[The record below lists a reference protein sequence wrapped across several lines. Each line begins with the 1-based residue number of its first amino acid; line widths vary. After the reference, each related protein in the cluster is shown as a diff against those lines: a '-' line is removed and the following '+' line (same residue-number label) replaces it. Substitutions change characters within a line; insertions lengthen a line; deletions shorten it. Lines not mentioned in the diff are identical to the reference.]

1 MDKQVQAPT
10 ILTNAG
16 VHCTL
21 IGKVADIVANDG
33 GESISCVPTEEVMR
47 LTVQAVKNME
57 KGFVCTNV
65 QETDLAGHSQ
75 SAVAYREILE
85 TADRGIGAV
94 LKEMEA
100 EDILVVMADHGNDP
114 NIGHSR
120 HTREC
125 VPLLIYTRGMSGRE
139 IGTRKTLSDVGASV
153 CSFFGVKSTQN
164 GTSFLED
171 LR

>member
-1 MDKQVQAPT
+1 MQT
-10 ILTNAG
+10 SGI
-16 VHCTL
+16 HCTL

-75 SAVAYREILE
+75 SAAAYREILE

-94 LKEMEA
+94 LEEMEA
-100 EDILVVMADHGNDP
+100 EDILVIMADHGNDP

>member
-1 MDKQVQAPT
+1 M
-10 ILTNAG
+10 
-16 VHCTL
+16 
-21 IGKVADIVANDG
+21 
-33 GESISCVPTEEVMR
+33 SVPMCRRPIWRVIHNLR
-47 LTVQAVKNME
+47 
-57 KGFVCTNV
+57 
-65 QETDLAGHSQ
+65 
-75 SAVAYREILE
+75 REILE

-94 LKEMEA
+94 LEEMEA